1 MTSLATTYLGL
12 SLAHPI
18 VPGASPLGDDIDKVL
33 ALEDAGASAIVMRSI
48 FEEQIAREQL
58 AAHRHFDVHA
68 DAEARSVFPETSVFA
83 LGLDTYLDQIRRI
96 RERTSLKVI
105 ASLNGTSRG
114 GWIDYAR
121 RIEQAGAEALE
132 LNLYAVVADPKRNA
146 LEVEREELGIV
157 RDVREAVRL
166 PLAVKLSPFYTAL
179 PHFVRSLDDFGVRG
193 AVLFNRFYQSDID
206 PVHLESVRQLHL
218 STPDELLLRLR
229 WLAILSPQA
238 KLQLAV
244 SGGVHAPRDAV
255 KAIMAGAHV
264 VQVVS
269 TLLRHGP
276 SQLRLL
282 IEGVRAFLE
291 EQEYP
296 SLDAMRGNM
305 NAARS
310 PDPGAYERTDYM
322 QLLQSWHGR
331 FGSWV
336 RTK

>member
-121 RIEQAGAEALE
+121 RIRAG
-132 LNLYAVVADPKRNA
+132 
-146 LEVEREELGIV
+146 G
-157 RDVREAVRL
+157 
-166 PLAVKLSPFYTAL
+166 
-179 PHFVRSLDDFGVRG
+179 GGG
-193 AVLFNRFYQSDID
+193 A
-206 PVHLESVRQLHL
+206 
-218 STPDELLLRLR
+218 
-229 WLAILSPQA
+229 
-238 KLQLAV
+238 
-244 SGGVHAPRDAV
+244 
-255 KAIMAGAHV
+255 
-264 VQVVS
+264 
-269 TLLRHGP
+269 
-276 SQLRLL
+276 
-282 IEGVRAFLE
+282 
-291 EQEYP
+291 
-296 SLDAMRGNM
+296 
-305 NAARS
+305 
-310 PDPGAYERTDYM
+310 
-322 QLLQSWHGR
+322 
-331 FGSWV
+331 
-336 RTK
+336 